1 MLNSQG
7 VCRDTLRRPE
17 RIRECPHRKI
27 QRAAVAR
34 RREVLRR
41 GSG

>member
-1 MLNSQG
+1 MMNSQG

-17 RIRECPHRKI
+17 RIRECPHRKM
-27 QRAAVAR
+27 QRAVAR